1 MDIGIPA
8 GVVGSTL
15 VEEYMR
21 LIGAVIKLGV
31 KEEGPEYFRTLGGYY
46 WCSVGGID
54 PKAAW
59 EKAARGA

>member
-31 KEEGPEYFRTLGGYY
+31 KEEGPEYLRTLGGYY
-46 WCSVGGID
+46 WCIMGGID
-54 PKAAW
+54 PEAAR
-59 EKAARGA
+59 EKAARWA